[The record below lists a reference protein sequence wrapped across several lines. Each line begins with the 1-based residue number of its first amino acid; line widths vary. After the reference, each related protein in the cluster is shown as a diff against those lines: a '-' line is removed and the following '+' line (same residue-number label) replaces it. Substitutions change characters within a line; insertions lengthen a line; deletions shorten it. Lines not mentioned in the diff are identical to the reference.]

1 MFLLHNWEIDE
12 LGRNNHRRVSIINKE
27 LKRIGYKTW
36 FNEERIRGDIDD
48 RIAEGIEQTKCVI
61 VFITQKYYEKVSGKT
76 ANDNCKL
83 EFSHAKR
90 MRISDKMITVV
101 MEPCMTKVKEWK
113 GDVGMHLGGKMY
125 IDMTENVKNETYLT
139 EKIAKLQ
146 EELWTMGIKPMNN
159 TNKKMA
165 KKKITIQVL
174 PFLTIR
180 YTVKGNFSIMIS
192 LKKFLQVLLNNT
204 VACSD
209 NPSFFSF

>member
-48 RIAEGIEQTKCVI
+48 RIAEGIKQTKCVI

-125 IDMTENVKNETYLT
+125 IDMTENVENETYLT

-165 KKKITIQVL
+165 KKNHHSGT
-174 PFLTIR
+174 
-180 YTVKGNFSIMIS
+180 
-192 LKKFLQVLLNNT
+192 
-204 VACSD
+204 
-209 NPSFFSF
+209 SFFNYSIYCQR